1 MTNTQ
6 KEMAIQ
12 DRKKQRSLSYLLHDA
27 LNVPLVGAL
36 SFMCIAGI
44 MGWMDVAIIT
54 KVFAVYI
61 AVDTA
66 WIVLS
71 PSAVPR
77 FASAIIFHHVLTLAI
92 LYHPLQHPEYH
103 IETCRN
109 GIVEL
114 NTFFLIVRRQLQR
127 GSLLNIMC
135 DVAYH
140 LTLSIRFIWQP
151 YLIWH
156 FYKISLLEAGVSTPM
171 ERPFLVG
178 TQVLLCAFNIFMVL
192 PGMLAKK
199 KKPKKQ

>member
-1 MTNTQ
+1 MSGDDG
-6 KEMAIQ
+6 KP
-12 DRKKQRSLSYLLHDA
+12 KQRSLSYRLHDA

-44 MGWMDVAIIT
+44 MGWMDPAICT
-54 KVFAVYI
+54 KVFTGYI
-61 AVDTA
+61 AVDTV

-71 PSAVPR
+71 PTAVPR
-77 FASAIIFHHVLTLAI
+77 FAGAIVLHHLLTLAI
-92 LYHPLQHPEYH
+92 LYHPLQHPEYD

-114 NTFFLIVRRQLQR
+114 NTFFLIVRRQLTR
-127 GSLLNIMC
+127 GSLLNRLC
-135 DVAYH
+135 DIAYN

-156 FYKISLLEAGVSTPM
+156 FHKISLFEAGVSTPV

-178 TQVLLCAFNIFMVL
+178 TQVCLCTFNILMVL

-199 KKPKKQ
+199 KDKKPKKH